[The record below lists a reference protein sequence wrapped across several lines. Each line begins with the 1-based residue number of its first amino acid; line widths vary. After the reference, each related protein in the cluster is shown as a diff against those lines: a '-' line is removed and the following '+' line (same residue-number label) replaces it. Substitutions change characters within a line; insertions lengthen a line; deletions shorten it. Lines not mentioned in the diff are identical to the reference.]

1 MLTMICYDI
10 TDGRRRNKVAR
21 LLEGWGERVQ
31 ESVFECHISAAQ
43 HRQIMSDI
51 AQLIDAE
58 QDKVRYHALCG
69 KDRSKITVMGQGRVT
84 REIAYWLS

>member
-10 TDGRRRNKVAR
+10 ADDRRRNKVAR

-31 ESVFECHISAAQ
+31 ESMFECHISATQ
-43 HRQIMSDI
+43 QRQIMGDI
-51 AQLIDAE
+51 AHLIDAD

-69 KDRSKITVMGQGRVT
+69 KDRSKVIVMGKGRVT
-84 REIAYWLS
+84 HDIAYWLC